1 MHRRIDRKKERKK
14 DRRIDRLI
22 DRCKEG
28 RRKRKDVLT
37 GRLICTIS

>member
-1 MHRRIDRKKERKK
+1 MERWK
-14 DRRIDRLI
+14 DGRIDRLF

-28 RRKRKDVLT
+28 RRKRKDGLT